1 MLWLLACLDG
11 AAPDPAQ
18 QIAPPPDPALTAPAP
33 SSPAPQI
40 APAAPAPPPG
50 LPSALIPIPADR
62 PEAVTVAIS
71 DLYPPPRPTPA
82 PSTYML
88 RDHAV
93 PESGLQEQRDGW
105 EVFTEEILFTAGDT
119 EIGSARV
126 DGLRSAAGK
135 VLLSTKLSAGE
146 ASMFTELRALWK
158 KQSAACT
165 GTCFPD
171 TGQLDRGVRIAWVT
185 EKTVSAWISTSSY
198 SSGAAHSNNGLSCAT
213 WSIKTG
219 KRLKL
224 SEILKGGAWLK
235 RIKTLMKLEIYL
247 EPPAWPSKDTG
258 DFLMDGAP
266 DPILCMPLTVGPGGS
281 SHAVRLI
288 AP

>member
-1 MLWLLACLDG
+1 MWWLLACLDG
-11 AAPDPAQ
+11 AAPVDPA
-18 QIAPPPDPALTAPAP
+18 PVAPAIAD
-33 SSPAPQI
+33 PAPQI
-40 APAAPAPPPG
+40 APVIPASADPGLPPAPG

-62 PEAVTVAIS
+62 PDAFTVAIS
-71 DLYPPPRPTPA
+71 DLYPPPRPSPA
-82 PSTYML
+82 PGTYML

-105 EVFTEEILFTAGDT
+105 EVFTEEILFTAGTT

-158 KQSAACT
+158 KQSAACS
-165 GTCFPD
+165 GACFPQ
-171 TGQLDRGVRIAWVT
+171 TGSLDRGVRIAWIT

-198 SSGAAHSNNGLSCAT
+198 SSGAAHSNNELSCAT

-235 RIKTLMKLEIYL
+235 RIKSLMKLEIYL
-247 EPPAWPSKDTG
+247 DPSEWPKKDTG
-258 DFLMDGAP
+258 SFLMDSAP
-266 DPILCMPLTVGPGGS
+266 DPILCMPITIGPGGS

-288 AP
+288 AR

>member
-1 MLWLLACLDG
+1 MLWLLACLDS
-11 AAPDPAQ
+11 AAPV
-18 QIAPPPDPALTAPAP
+18 APAP
-33 SSPAPQI
+33 VAPVDPAPIAPVSADPAPQI
-40 APAAPAPPPG
+40 APEPPG

-71 DLYPPPRPTPA
+71 DLYPPPRPSPA
-82 PSTYML
+82 PGTYL
-88 RDHAV
+88 LHDHAV
-93 PESGLQEQRDGW
+93 PESGLQERRDGW

-146 ASMFTELRALWK
+146 ASMFTELRAQWK

-165 GTCFPD
+165 GACFPD
-171 TGQLDRGVRIAWVT
+171 TGQLDRGVRIAWIT

-198 SSGAAHSNNGLSCAT
+198 SSGAAHANNELSCAT

-224 SEILKGGAWLK
+224 SEIWKGGAWLK
-235 RIKTLMKLEIYL
+235 RVKALMKLEIYL
-247 EPPAWPSKDTG
+247 EPPEWPKKDTG
-258 DFLMDGAP
+258 SFLMDGAP
-266 DPILCMPLTVGPGGS
+266 DPILCMPITVGPGGS